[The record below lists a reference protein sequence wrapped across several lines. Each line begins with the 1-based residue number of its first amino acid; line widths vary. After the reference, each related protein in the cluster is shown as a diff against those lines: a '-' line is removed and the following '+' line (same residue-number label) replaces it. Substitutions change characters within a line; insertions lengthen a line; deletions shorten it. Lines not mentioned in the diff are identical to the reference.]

1 MEQKTRVKILV
12 RNQLHSPKSEGMNAK
27 TNVSN
32 LSEGEDSGTQEKGRR
47 KKVSL
52 ITIKTEKPKTGKP
65 TVAFWVRVEDGTVR
79 YGLNGRFGFKFVQFK

>member
-1 MEQKTRVKILV
+1 MINTLTNYLGEEWSKRLGVKILV

-32 LSEGEDSGTQEKGRR
+32 LSEGEDSGTQEKGGR

-52 ITIKTEKPKTGKP
+52 ITIKTGKP
-65 TVAFWVRVEDGTVR
+65 TVAFWVRVEDG
-79 YGLNGRFGFKFVQFK
+79 NSKIWA